1 MQWKATAGG
10 MMILA
15 AMLGGMAMP
24 GIAHADL
31 VRGTRGPNVL
41 SDTRRGDV
49 IRAKAGADDIYMMHN
64 RDHRRDL
71 VRCGRGFDQVFV
83 NYGPDMRGRP
93 DPRDTFR
100 SCEQVR
106 AYSP

>member
-1 MQWKATAGG
+1 MRGKAVVGG
-10 MMILA
+10 MILSA
-15 AMLGGMAMP
+15 VLGGMALP
-24 GIAHADL
+24 VTAEADL

-49 IRAKAGADDIYMMHN
+49 IRAKAGADDIYLMHN
-64 RDHRRDL
+64 RDRRRDR

-93 DPRDTFR
+93 EPRDTFGG
-100 SCEQVR
+100 CEQIR